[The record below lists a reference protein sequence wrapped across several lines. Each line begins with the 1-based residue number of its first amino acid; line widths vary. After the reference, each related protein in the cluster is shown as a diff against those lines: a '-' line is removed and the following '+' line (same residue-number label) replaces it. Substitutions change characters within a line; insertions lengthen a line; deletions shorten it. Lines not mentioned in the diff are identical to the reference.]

1 MRLSITHTKNNT
13 YFYMI
18 KSFRK
23 NGKNTSKIIECL
35 GNLDEV
41 VKKANGEDPVIWAKN
56 ILSKRL
62 KKKMKIR

>member
-23 NGKNTSKIIECL
+23 DGKNTTKIIECL
-35 GNLDEV
+35 GKLEEV
-41 VKKANGEDPVIWAKN
+41 KEKANGEDPVVWAKRYVEEKN
-56 ILSKRL
+56 KEEN
-62 KKKMKIR
+62 

>member
-41 VKKANGEDPVIWAKN
+41 VKKANGEDPVIWAK
-56 ILSKRL
+56 
-62 KKKMKIR
+62 KIY

>member
-41 VKKANGEDPVIWAKN
+41 VKRLMEKILLFGQKN